1 MARLHGLDPAEREHV
16 GEVDQPE
23 LVLVDLQPRMRMLA
37 AHVVHRLGEVL
48 DHARELA
55 LAAGDETPRPAQTV
69 PAVGQPALSCA
80 PAPRTDP
87 VLGLAPVNRPAPLA
101 QPAPP

>member
-1 MARLHGLDPAEREHV
+1 MARLHGLDPPEREHV

-23 LVLVDLQPRMRMLA
+23 LVLVDLQPRVRMLA

-69 PAVGQPALSCA
+69 PAIGEPALSCA
-80 PAPRTDP
+80 PAPR
-87 VLGLAPVNRPAPLA
+87 PAPGRGVWSVRHPRTLSE
-101 QPAPP
+101 P